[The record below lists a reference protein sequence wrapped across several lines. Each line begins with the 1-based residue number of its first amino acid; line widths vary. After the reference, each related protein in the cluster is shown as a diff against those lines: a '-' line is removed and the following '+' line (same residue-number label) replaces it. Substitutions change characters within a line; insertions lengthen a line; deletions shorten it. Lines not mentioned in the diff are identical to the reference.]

1 MRLCFDLS
9 TSKKKC
15 VSVMLTIITSKHK
28 SMRNNQNRIMML
40 FCKTVVLCVA
50 LALTIMVNAQ
60 VCIDWQ
66 QCYGSLG
73 PDYGFS
79 ILPSNEGF
87 SVLGQVEED
96 SPSGL
101 YECNNYAPYRADWLI
116 GVDGE
121 QALNWQNCFAIGLY
135 QKLFKTGNDVYY
147 ITGLGLDN
155 NYNYNLRVIQ
165 TDGYGNRI
173 WTRYLGTDQGL
184 DYCADNVF
192 GLSTSDDGIIVAT
205 TINEASG
212 DANQHFG
219 NNDCWVVKLD
229 YEGNIVWE
237 TTLGTEGDDIVT
249 CLQESTDGSML
260 LWINSDVT
268 GNGNIGCEHPEK
280 KGLLVKLDNSG
291 QIQLNLCFDRT
302 SVNSIVE
309 NVDGYLLA
317 GDQRYTVEPYGNC
330 GDGIYT
336 YDCFLL
342 RCDLDGNVLWNKEFG
357 GSCNDRMVKVLTTG
371 EKGFTVFTNSK
382 STDGDVESYVK
393 LGVTGDDEGNIW
405 VFHVDTDGNL
415 QWESCIGSQL
425 GLLEEMRD
433 VVALGENEYAIVGSN
448 TWFDGVSSGMVECSN
463 NLLLPN
469 SGRNIWVLKVT
480 DIYDYDGIPEAII
493 DNRVILTPN
502 PTKGQVTITGQ
513 YLKSAEV
520 FNTLGQRV
528 ATATGEG
535 DNLSVDL
542 SGQPAGVYF
551 VNITDKEGRKCVRKV
566 VKE

>member
-1 MRLCFDLS
+1 MKNYRIRTVILVPLITTLLVILS
-9 TSKKKC
+9 LP
-15 VSVMLTIITSKHK
+15 MFI
-28 SMRNNQNRIMML
+28 
-40 FCKTVVLCVA
+40 
-50 LALTIMVNAQ
+50 NAQ
-60 VCIDWQ
+60 TRIDWQ

-229 YEGNIVWE
+229 AQGNIEWQ
-237 TTLGTEGDDIVT
+237 TTLGTEGNENIT
-249 CLQESTDGSML
+249 CLQDASDGGVL
-260 LWINSDVT
+260 LWINSDQT
-268 GNGNIGCEHPEK
+268 GSGNLGCGQPEN
-280 KGLLVKLDNSG
+280 KGVLVKLDAVG
-291 QIQLNLCFDRT
+291 QFQWNLCFDKT
-302 SVNSIVE
+302 SVCSLIEMN
-309 NVDGYLLA
+309 DGYLLA
-317 GDQRYTVEPYGNC
+317 GDYRYVVGSN
-330 GDGIYT
+330 GDGGDGMYT
-336 YDCFLL
+336 YDCYLI
-342 RCDLDGNVLWNKEFG
+342 RCDSEGNVVWNKNYG
-357 GSCNDRMVKVLTTG
+357 GSGDDRMVKVLPDSNG
-371 EKGFTVFTNSK
+371 GFSVFTNSK
-382 STDGDVESYVK
+382 SMDGDVESFSQ
-393 LGVTGDDEGNIW
+393 LGVTDDEDGNIW
-405 VFHVDTDGNL
+405 IFHVDTEGNL
-415 QWESCIGSQL
+415 QWESCVGSQL
-425 GLLEEMRD
+425 GLWEEMRD
-433 VVALGENEYAIVGSN
+433 VIAVGNREYAIVGTN
-448 TWFDGVSSGMVECSN
+448 TWFDGVTSGLVECSN

-469 SGRNIWVLKVT
+469 SESNIWVLHVT
-480 DIYDYDGIPEAII
+480 DIYDYDAVHEDSLQPDHEVNI
-493 DNRVILTPN
+493 TPN
-502 PTKGQVTITGQ
+502 PSSGCITITGKKLRQ
-513 YLKSAEV
+513 AEV
-520 FNTLGQRV
+520 FNMLGQQV
-528 ATATGEG
+528 LSVQGEG
-535 DNLSVDL
+535 NELRIDMAAL
-542 SGQPAGVYF
+542 PAGVYF
-551 VNITDKEGRKCVRKV
+551 VNVTNDEGRKCVRKV